1 MSVSKMDSK
10 VLDSII
16 MKMLKTVDGSK
27 DEVFQIG
34 EQSRQQYEG
43 LVEELKQIK
52 QQVNEVIDLGDRLE
66 VHARHARNRLSEVS
80 RNFHKFSE
88 EEIREAY
95 EKAHKLQVE
104 LTMIQQREKQL
115 REKRD
120 DLERRLWGFR
130 KSSSVQKGLS
140 VRLPSS

>member
-120 DLERRLWGFR
+120 DLERRPGFCR
-130 KSSSVQKGLS
+130 KPFKSKADFAF
-140 VRLPSS
+140 

>member
-43 LVEELKQIK
+43 LVEEP
-52 QQVNEVIDLGDRLE
+52 ETD
-66 VHARHARNRLSEVS
+66 
-80 RNFHKFSE
+80 
-88 EEIREAY
+88 
-95 EKAHKLQVE
+95 
-104 LTMIQQREKQL
+104 
-115 REKRD
+115 
-120 DLERRLWGFR
+120 
-130 KSSSVQKGLS
+130 
-140 VRLPSS
+140 

>member
-104 LTMIQQREKQL
+104 LTMIQQREKQ
-115 REKRD
+115 D
-120 DLERRLWGFR
+120 R
-130 KSSSVQKGLS
+130 KSV
-140 VRLPSS
+140 V